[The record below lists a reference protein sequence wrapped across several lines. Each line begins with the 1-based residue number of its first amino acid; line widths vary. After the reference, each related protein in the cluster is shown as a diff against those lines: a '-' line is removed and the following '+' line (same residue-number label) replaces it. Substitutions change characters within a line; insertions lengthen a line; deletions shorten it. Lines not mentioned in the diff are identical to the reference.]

1 MKSLAQLRRYH
12 AEMSADYQKLDG
24 LKKEH
29 GVLPPPPLPGM
40 KGKTVPLRTQS
51 ELVGE
56 GREQKNC
63 VATYAAGV
71 AAGKCF
77 IYRVLY
83 SGRATLCIRRQSDGN
98 WEFPSW
104 KHPATGRW
112 TTLPRSSSSNGWNPN
127 GSGFEMIDFTDPRIL
142 MAV

>member
-40 KGKTVPLRTQS
+40 KGKIVSLRTQA
-51 ELVGE
+51 ELVEE

-63 VATYAAGV
+63 IATYAAGV
-71 AAGKCF
+71 AAAKCF
-77 IYRVLY
+77 IYRVLHP
-83 SGRATLCIRRQSDGN
+83 GRATLCIRRQSDGN
-98 WEFPSW
+98 WGISELEASCNRKVDYATQEFVKQWLEP
-104 KHPATGRW
+104 
-112 TTLPRSSSSNGWNPN
+112 
-127 GSGFEMIDFTDPRIL
+127 
-142 MAV
+142 